1 MAHRGDGDGPA
12 VRLERISK
20 SFGPIRAVDGLSME
34 VRKGTIH
41 GLLGPNAAG
50 KTTTIKLMT
59 GKLRPDSGSATVL
72 GQTMPEGYSKI
83 AASVGVMPQGQAL
96 YGDLA
101 FFLVVI
107 AVTMLGAARSMGKE

>member
-1 MAHRGDGDGPA
+1 MAHRGDDDGPA

-20 SFGPIRAVDGLSME
+20 SFGPIRAVDGLSMD
-34 VRKGTIH
+34 VRKGTIR
-41 GLLGPNAAG
+41 GLLGLNAAG

-59 GKLRPDSGSATVL
+59 GKLKPDSGSATVL
-72 GQTMPEGYSKI
+72 GQAMPEGHSKI

-101 FFLVVI
+101 FSVVI
-107 AVTMLGAARSMGKE
+107 AVTMLGAARSMEKE